1 MKRNIAGT
9 ILFFATL
16 LLALAAVASAQVR
29 PACTCTAAKVA
40 GEWGYSETGTII
52 TPNGPVSYS
61 SLGRFTLDNAG
72 NYSGARTASVGGTMQ
87 DATFQ
92 GTATV
97 NSDCTGTVTINFYD
111 ANRNLLNTVTKNLV
125 YVDNARGA
133 RAIVTS
139 VVKPD
144 GSSVPTVLITDARK
158 VFH

>member
-9 ILFFATL
+9 SLFFATL
-16 LLALAAVASAQVR
+16 LLSLAAVASAQAR
-29 PACTCTAAKVA
+29 PGCTCTAAKVA
-40 GEWGYSETGTII
+40 GEWGYSETGTVI
-52 TPNGPVSYS
+52 TPIGPVPYS
-61 SLGRFTLDNAG
+61 SLGRYTLDSNG
-72 NYSGARTASVGGTMQ
+72 KYSGSRTASVGGNIQ
-87 DATFQ
+87 NATFE

-111 ANRNLLNTVTKNLV
+111 ANGNLLNTVTKNLV

-144 GSSVPTVLITDARK
+144 GSSVQTVLITDARK